1 MSATDAQNVFGK
13 NLRRW
18 RRSRDWTQVQL
29 SKRLGITPQ
38 SVVNLEIGK
47 HLPSSALAARLREVV
62 EGAFDIPVAKFGHR
76 RPSRAF
82 DPPPDVVSRLE
93 QVEAICV
100 ALAERLFSLKQAVV
114 QPASIVRP
122 APASKPRPLSRPEI
136 KETLAQRL
144 ERIADHGPAQ
154 DDPLDQSLL
163 QAACTAAVKRVQCGT
178 ASTPGEN
185 TDFWTVLSNLILS
198 SRKAPGPPGTTIPV
212 ATEDKSAA

>member
-1 MSATDAQNVFGK
+1 MSATDALNVFGK

-18 RRSRDWTQVQL
+18 RRSRDWTQAQL

-62 EGAFDIPVAKFGHR
+62 EGAFDIPVAKFGRR
-76 RPSRAF
+76 RPGRAT
-82 DPPPDVVSRLE
+82 DPPLDVVRRLE

-100 ALAERLFSLKQAVV
+100 SLAERLFSLKQAVV

-122 APASKPRPLSRPEI
+122 VPALKPRPLSRPEI

-163 QAACTAAVKRVQCGT
+163 QAACAAAVKRVQCGT
-178 ASTPGEN
+178 ASMPGEN

-198 SRKAPGPPGTTIPV
+198 STKAPAPPGTTIPV
-212 ATEDKSAA
+212 ATKDKSVA